1 MFPLLVQVV
10 ATSVVKLTI
19 LTPVGLK
26 ARTRAARAHIPV
38 TVLLLKFRHRSFVP
52 PRVGF
57 TKALIPSRGIP
68 EDFPEGAAL
77 SPKLLIV
84 APDQRLSWQYHFR
97 RAEVWKCIFG
107 NVTVRTSDTDEEKD
121 SRILQTGDMIKLA
134 QGERHRIIGND
145 NFGIIAEIWQHTD
158 PNNPSNEDDIVRLQ
172 DDFGRK

>member
-1 MFPLLVQVV
+1 MNKNKMMYINTSSKQNVFDSVEEYLKSIDFPIRSIDNTRPWGGFFTFYEEAAPRFISQFYDKSQV
-10 ATSVVKLTI
+10 K
-19 LTPVGLK
+19 
-26 ARTRAARAHIPV
+26 
-38 TVLLLKFRHRSFVP
+38 
-52 PRVGF
+52 
-57 TKALIPSRGIP
+57 P